1 MALGSETT
9 NKLLVSSA
17 QLVWQRRKMT
27 RIAVIVGATRQ
38 GRQTDKLAKW
48 ATIELAKVADVE
60 ALDLRDYPM
69 PFLDE
74 PISPRFNPERK
85 LGAQTKKWLDKV
97 AEFDGYAIVTPEYN
111 RSTSAVLK
119 NAIDVLD
126 FQMEKKPVALIGH
139 GSSGGAQAI
148 ANLRMA
154 LPGVGAVTVP
164 QALFFTDRVGE
175 AIDEQGVLKE
185 ELADNPYGPQTN
197 LKTQAE
203 TLVWYAEAL
212 KAAKV

>member
-1 MALGSETT
+1 
-9 NKLLVSSA
+9 
-17 QLVWQRRKMT
+17 MT
-27 RIAVIVGATRQ
+27 RIGVIVGATRQ

-48 ATIELAKVADVE
+48 AAAEVGKHADVE
-60 ALDLRDYPM
+60 MLDLRDYPM

-74 PISPRFNPERK
+74 SISPRYNPERTPDE
-85 LGAQTKKWLDKV
+85 QTKKWLDKV
-97 AEFDGYAIVTPEYN
+97 AEFDGYVFVTPEYN

-126 FQMEKKPVALIGH
+126 YQMEQKPVALIGH

-148 ANLRMA
+148 GNLRMA

-164 QALFFTDRVGE
+164 QALFFTDRVGD

-185 ELADNPYGPQTN
+185 ELVDNPYGPQSN
-197 LKTQAE
+197 LQTQAE
-203 TLVWYAEAL
+203 SLVWYADAL
-212 KAAKV
+212 KAARK

>member
-1 MALGSETT
+1 MMTKIAIVVGS
-9 NKLLVSSA
+9 
-17 QLVWQRRKMT
+17 T
-27 RIAVIVGATRQ
+27 RE
-38 GRQTDKLAKW
+38 GRQTDKLAAW
-48 ATIELAKVADVE
+48 AAKEIANKADVE
-60 ALDLRDYPM
+60 VLDLRDYPM

-74 PISPRFNPERK
+74 PISPRYNPERK
-85 LGAQTKKWLDKV
+85 PDAETQKWLDKI
-97 AEFDGYAIVTPEYN
+97 AEFDGYAFITPEYN

-126 FQMEKKPVALIGH
+126 YQMEKKPVALIGH
-139 GSSGGAQAI
+139 GTSGGAQAI

-175 AIDEQGVLKE
+175 AIDENGVLA
-185 ELADNPYGPQTN
+185 ADLEAQPYGHQAN

-203 TLVWYAEAL
+203 ALVWYADAL
-212 KAAKV
+212 KAAR

>member
-1 MALGSETT
+1 
-9 NKLLVSSA
+9 
-17 QLVWQRRKMT
+17 MT
-27 RIAVIVGATRQ
+27 KIAVIVGSTRE

-48 ATIELAKVADVE
+48 VAKELANHAEVE
-60 ALDLRDYPM
+60 TLDLRDYPM

-74 PISPRFNPERK
+74 AISPRYNPERK
-85 LGAQTKKWLDKV
+85 PDPRVQKWLDKI
-97 AEFDGYAIVTPEYN
+97 ATFDGYAFVTPEYN

-126 FQMEKKPVALIGH
+126 YQMEKKPVALIGH

-148 ANLRMA
+148 GNLRMA

-175 AIDEQGVLKE
+175 AIDENGVLS
-185 ELADNPYGPQTN
+185 ADLEANPYGHQAN
-197 LKTQAE
+197 LKTQSEA
-203 TLVWYAEAL
+203 LVWYAEAL
-212 KAAKV
+212 AQARQTD